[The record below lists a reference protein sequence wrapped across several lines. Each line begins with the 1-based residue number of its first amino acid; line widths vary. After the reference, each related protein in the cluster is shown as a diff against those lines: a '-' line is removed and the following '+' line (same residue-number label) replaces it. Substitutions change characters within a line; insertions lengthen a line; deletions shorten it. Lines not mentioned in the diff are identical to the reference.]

1 MNILYKPKD
10 EELYKIKAISG
21 LDEKT
26 IVRGYYCRNK
36 DDWCLITEDAEEYVE
51 ILDGTVCR
59 NTGAK
64 DKDGTYIYENDL
76 CDTSC
81 FTGNGMG
88 IIVFSE
94 TSERYMIQS
103 NINFG
108 GKRELNSTA
117 IKVIGNI
124 VLCDEDMKK
133 FQAYSDKEDAKYTGE
148 PIRPA
153 STPTSERHAKACH
166 KEAMRG
172 IGQ

>member
-1 MNILYKPKD
+1 MN
-10 EELYKIKAISG
+10 EELYKVKAICN
-21 LDEKT
+21 DDDKT
-26 IVRGYYCRNK
+26 IIAGYYCKNK
-36 DDWCLITEDAEEYVE
+36 HGSHLITDNAESYTKVNPYT
-51 ILDGTVCR
+51 ICR
-59 NTGAK
+59 STGAK

-94 TSERYMIQS
+94 TSRRYMIQS
-103 NINFG
+103 NINWG

-133 FQAYSDKEDAKYTGE
+133 FVAYSEKEDAKYTGE
-148 PIRPA
+148 LIKPA